1 MSWTDTELR
10 FKQAFD
16 QVERL
21 VEDRYDLRVV
31 IGDVV
36 DPNTGDF
43 DGVSI
48 TLDHDNDLEMALFIL
63 AHLFGHT
70 AQWSADPRARWL
82 GDTFANEAPPEALYE
97 EIRIYERDASRL
109 AIQLFHEA
117 GGADF
122 DQ

>member
-48 TLDHDNDLEMALFIL
+48 TLDHDNDLRHARDDPVAAGEMP
-63 AHLFGHT
+63 G
-70 AQWSADPRARWL
+70 L
-82 GDTFANEAPPEALYE
+82 GLQTH
-97 EIRIYERDASRL
+97 RL
-109 AIQLFHEA
+109 L
-117 GGADF
+117 
-122 DQ
+122 